1 MTQSAP
7 LTQRPRLALPES
19 WSTEPPVL
27 PHLVLPKVKR
37 ILLTKSLRTLEPSR
51 AGRCHALSSQ
61 SNSDSFKNPL
71 NVSRERPSLVSGCVG
86 RRLTPDY
93 PPLEGPDHEGPGE
106 CLLIFDK
113 IQCFKSVREISIVD
127 LSRLTHKFNNS

>member
-7 LTQRPRLALPES
+7 LTQRPRLSLPES

-37 ILLTKSLRTLEPSR
+37 ILLTKSLRTLEPSQ
-51 AGRCHALSSQ
+51 AGRNHALGSQ
-61 SNSDSFKNPL
+61 SKSDSSFKNPL

-93 PPLEGPDHEGPGE
+93 PHLEGPDHEGPGE
-106 CLLIFDK
+106 CF
-113 IQCFKSVREISIVD
+113 
-127 LSRLTHKFNNS
+127 